1 MYNCVHVQLIIS
13 VTDLRYSAQILLE
26 NAFLCRQN
34 ARVKNHLFY
43 SKFCRQN
50 LFKPIHLKTR
60 KKAGKHWRPHWF
72 GERQQSHSV
81 CFTAE
86 FMGNIHMQ
94 WTTFFVF
101 LRELAMESRW
111 TDFYVRDRQLKKIRH
126 WHKSLSSSRS
136 STVAFLYPPLT
147 RFSKGHNIF

>member
-13 VTDLRYSAQILLE
+13 VTDFRYSAQILLE

-60 KKAGKHWRPHWF
+60 KKAGKHGRPHWF

-86 FMGNIHMQ
+86 FMGTDTYAMDNFLRLFERAGNGKSLNWFLCTWQAIKKNSALAQ
-94 WTTFFVF
+94 VFVF
-101 LRELAMESRW
+101 ESLQYCG
-111 TDFYVRDRQLKKIRH
+111 F
-126 WHKSLSSSRS
+126 SLSPANPFFKRS
-136 STVAFLYPPLT
+136 
-147 RFSKGHNIF
+147 